1 MTSAARFL
9 CPTCGA
15 LFGEDATRGA
25 ARCDYCGRRAALAE
39 PERSA
44 TRQVIRPAIE
54 RSEALLALRRTL
66 LAENV
71 LPRSLR
77 ADVQPVEARL
87 VYVPYHVARGLR
99 TGIVERKPE
108 PRTSYETLTNRD
120 GTRETVTVRKEP
132 VPTDDRARV
141 LLTDVERSAPAVRR
155 GGWGLDAIGPGALIG
170 AGAELVP
177 FDAEEVR
184 RTGSVLAPDVDPSE
198 LVERLRGETARGETR
213 LHLPT
218 VRTVLVPFWRIRYR
232 IGPGLYDAT
241 LDAVTGR
248 LLAARAPENDRH
260 RVPLAFGALGLATL
274 CVGGVFRFL
283 APLVTRPADARASSS
298 GSLNV
303 AFYLL
308 LLVLVVLGVFASY
321 AWNVVR
327 YDADRIFENG
337 QLRGEYLNR
346 PPSTG
351 LDRFWDRLFG
361 GVGKVFD
368 AGRRRHDA

>member
-1 MTSAARFL
+1 MTPASRFA

-15 LFGEDATRGA
+15 LFGEDATQGA
-25 ARCDYCGRRAALAE
+25 LCCDYCGRRAAPAE
-39 PERSA
+39 PERA
-44 TRQVIRPAIE
+44 AGRLVIRPAVE

-87 VYVPYHVARGLR
+87 VYVPYHVARGIR
-99 TGIVERKPE
+99 SGIVERRPE
-108 PRTSYETLTNRD
+108 ARTTEEVQTNWD
-120 GTRETVTVRKEP
+120 GTRQVRTVRKEP
-132 VPTDDRARV
+132 EPTEDRARV

-155 GGWGLDAIGPGALIG
+155 EGWGLEAIGPGTLIG

-177 FDAEEVR
+177 FDADEVR
-184 RTGSVLAPDVDPSE
+184 RTGAVLAPDVDPSA
-198 LVERLRGETARGETR
+198 LIERLRGETARGETR

-218 VRTVLVPFWRIRYR
+218 VRTVLVPLWRIRYR
-232 IGPGLYDAT
+232 IGAGLYDAT
-241 LDAVTGR
+241 LDAVQGR

-260 RVPLAFGALGLATL
+260 RVPIAFAALGLATL
-274 CVGGVFRFL
+274 LAGGVLRFL
-283 APLVTRPADARASSS
+283 TPAFSPGAGDPRAS
-298 GSLNV
+298 GSMDIV
-303 AFYLL
+303 VYLML
-308 LLVLVVLGVFASY
+308 FALVVVGVFGTY

-337 QLRGEYLNR
+337 QLRGEYLNK
-346 PPSTG
+346 PSATG
-351 LDRFWDRLFG
+351 LDRFWDKVFG
-361 GVGKVFD
+361 GIGKVAD